1 MLRCNVY
8 SHLNVDSCIQISCL
22 HTYRGLFGHK
32 RNIQYTADVA
42 NLAFVFII
50 LRVIQVYYA
59 KLDSMAFSLHP
70 VNCSSVKL

>member
-1 MLRCNVY
+1 MQ
-8 SHLNVDSCIQISCL
+8 CIFASECRQLHPNSCL
-22 HTYRGLFGHK
+22 HIYRGLFGHK

-70 VNCSSVKL
+70 VNC